1 VSYEKGQWTPPSR
14 WSNLSADAGARLSG
28 MGERRVAKTII
39 EIECAEVWRQISSYL
54 DDEVDLGLR
63 AIMAAHF
70 KDCAHC
76 SAVLDG
82 SRNVVKLVGDE
93 RAFEI
98 PSGVSGRFYQ
108 KLRDHLAAHEQERDF

>member
-1 VSYEKGQWTPPSR
+1 M
-14 WSNLSADAGARLSG
+14 GA
-28 MGERRVAKTII
+28 RRVAKTII
-39 EIECAEVWRQISSYL
+39 EMECAEVWRQISSYL
-54 DDEVDLGLR
+54 DDEPDPGLR

-82 SRNVVKLVGDE
+82 TRNVVKLIGDG

-98 PSGVSGRFYQ
+98 PEGASQGSTRS
-108 KLRDHLAAHEQERDF
+108 